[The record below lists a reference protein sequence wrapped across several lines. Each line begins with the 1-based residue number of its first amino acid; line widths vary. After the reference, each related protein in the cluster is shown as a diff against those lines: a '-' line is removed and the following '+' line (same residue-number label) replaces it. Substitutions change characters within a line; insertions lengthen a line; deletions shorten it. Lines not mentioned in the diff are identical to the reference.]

1 MVYEKFFYLKE
12 NPFNIT
18 PDPRFLYRS
27 KKHQEALDLMFFGI
41 SERKGFMMLSGE
53 VGTGKTTICRV
64 LLDKLNSKV
73 EKALILTPFL
83 SDIELIRAIN
93 EDFGVTEHNSSLKEQ
108 LDALNAF
115 LLKKAQHGG
124 NAVVIIDEAQ
134 NLSLKALEMVRLLS
148 NFETEKMK
156 LLQIV
161 LVGQPELREKLKL
174 PELRQLNQRIVVRY
188 HLMSLNFEE
197 TKEYIFNRLTIA
209 GGKGN
214 IRFTST
220 ALRSIYEAS
229 SGIPRLINI
238 VCDRALTAA
247 FVVGKRVVDD
257 EIEKK
262 AIEELERDGTLGK
275 DADIQPKRTWRRYG
289 YIPHLA
295 ASAAIIA
302 VIFGVWWNNK
312 EQAIMSSLAT
322 TPVIKTAP
330 GSAGLQPAAM
340 DTVSGQPLTMEKDK
354 GSYKNT
360 AVSPENIAVVST
372 GAPVSNEEKIQGSFP
387 TGIQSG
393 SGNDMEGNNI
403 LVAKAVG
410 QPAVLSSEEA
420 VSGEASI
427 FKGLIIVLNNVERT
441 VANMESLEVARGDK
455 LKIVDVIVEG
465 MDRKDVSVNF
475 LGFVGKRSVNTGE
488 DRGYLIDT
496 AKDLW
501 VKYSVK
507 GEGAKYPIVV
517 KQGDKKIG
525 EIFIKIRKPA

>member
-27 KKHQEALDLMFFGI
+27 KNHQEALDLLFFGI

-73 EKALILTPFL
+73 EKALILNPFL
-83 SDIELIRAIN
+83 SDIELIKAIN
-93 EDFGVTEHNSSLKEQ
+93 EDFGIKEHNSSLKEQ

-124 NAVVIIDEAQ
+124 NAVVIIDEA
-134 NLSLKALEMVRLLS
+134 
-148 NFETEKMK
+148 
-156 LLQIV
+156 
-161 LVGQPELREKLKL
+161 
-174 PELRQLNQRIVVRY
+174 
-188 HLMSLNFEE
+188 
-197 TKEYIFNRLTIA
+197 KEYIFNRLTIA

-262 AIEELERDGTLGK
+262 AIEELERDGTLRK
-275 DADIQPKRTWRRYG
+275 DVDIQPKRTWRRYR
-289 YIPHLA
+289 YIPHLS

-312 EQAIMSSLAT
+312 EQAIISSLAT

-330 GSAGLQPAAM
+330 GSAGRQPAAM
-340 DTVSGQPLTMEKDK
+340 DTVSSQPLTVEKEK

-360 AVSPENIAVVST
+360 AVSPENISVVST
-372 GAPVSNEEKIQGSFP
+372 GAPVSNEEKFQGSFP

-393 SGNDMEGNNI
+393 
-403 LVAKAVG
+403 
-410 QPAVLSSEEA
+410 
-420 VSGEASI
+420 
-427 FKGLIIVLNNVERT
+427 
-441 VANMESLEVARGDK
+441 
-455 LKIVDVIVEG
+455 
-465 MDRKDVSVNF
+465 
-475 LGFVGKRSVNTGE
+475 
-488 DRGYLIDT
+488 
-496 AKDLW
+496 
-501 VKYSVK
+501 
-507 GEGAKYPIVV
+507 
-517 KQGDKKIG
+517 
-525 EIFIKIRKPA
+525 